1 MIRSLLQSVNRN
13 DCWAT
18 SALTQ
23 CSDSVI
29 HANGMNGRSID
40 SWLDLDI
47 GDALAWDG
55 DVTRARALQTE
66 LALRVRLDDE
76 FPPLRLLAG
85 VDVGFEAGGAITRA
99 AAVLIDAGT
108 LRPIAEVVAR
118 LPTRMP
124 YMPGL
129 LSFRELPAVLQALA
143 ELPQQPD
150 LIFVDGQGVAHPRG
164 LGIAA
169 HLGVIT
175 GLPTIGVAKSILV
188 DSHGELGQCRGDRTD
203 LIHRGRMIG
212 TVLRSK
218 DHIKP
223 LIVSPGH
230 RVSHV
235 SAPDLVLACCTR
247 YKLPEPTRLADR
259 LASRRDRSGQQ
270 SLDRGLR

>member
-1 MIRSLLQSVNRN
+1 
-13 DCWAT
+13 
-18 SALTQ
+18 
-23 CSDSVI
+23 
-29 HANGMNGRSID
+29 MNGPD
-40 SWLDLDI
+40 KHSWLDLDI
-47 GDALAWDG
+47 DEALARDEALAWDG

-66 LALRVRLDDE
+66 LALRVRVEDDY
-76 FPPLRLLAG
+76 PPLRLLAG
-85 VDVGFEAGGAITRA
+85 VDVGFEADGSITRA
-99 AAVLIDAGT
+99 AAVLIKAQT
-108 LRPIAEVVAR
+108 LQPVAEVIAR

-124 YMPGL
+124 YIPGL

-188 DSHGELGQCRGDRTD
+188 GHHGELGPLRGDRTD
-203 LIHRGRMIG
+203 LVHRGRVIG

-218 DHIKP
+218 DRIKP

-230 RVSHV
+230 RVSQA

-259 LASRRDRSGQQ
+259 LASRRDRSERLGVLQQ
-270 SLDRGLR
+270 GLDLG